1 MPILSSEF
9 KPAWW
14 LKNTHLQ
21 TLWSSFFKSLPD
33 IQTRKLRVELPDGDF
48 VDLAITDL
56 KNKPIVLIMHGLE
69 GSLNS
74 HYVKPLMQHLNQAGY
89 GAAFMHFRGCS
100 EEINRLDRSYH
111 SGDTEDLER
120 VIDAIKD
127 KFEQDIFAVLGFSLG
142 GNVLLKWLGENG
154 KNARTQTAVAVSVP
168 FRLADAGDRLEKSFS
183 RVYQKHLL
191 TSCQQKYQ
199 KKFKNKPSPLNV
211 NAKELNTFFT
221 FDDQITAPLHG
232 FSGANEYY
240 KQCSSRQFLKSIQK
254 PTLVLHAK
262 DDPFMWEDTVPND
275 NELSEHVHLE
285 LSENGGHVGF
295 IAGKSPF
302 HAEYWVDQRIIKWLD
317 EQQIANG
324 NEQTRQTMYG
334 EE

>member
-1 MPILSSEF
+1 MPILNSEF

-21 TLWSSFFKSLPD
+21 TLWSSFFKHLPE
-33 IQTRKLRVELPDGDF
+33 IQTRKLRIELPDGDF

-56 KNKPIVLIMHGLE
+56 KHKPIVLIMHGLE

-74 HYVKPLMQHLNQAGY
+74 HYAKPLMQHLDQAGY
-89 GAAFMHFRGCS
+89 GAVFMHFRGCS
-100 EEINRLDRSYH
+100 DELNRLDRSYH
-111 SGDTEDLER
+111 SGDTADLES
-120 VIDAIKD
+120 VIDAIKEQF
-127 KFEQDIFAVLGFSLG
+127 KQDIFAVLGFSLG

-199 KKFKNKPSPLNV
+199 DKFKHKPSPLNV

-232 FSGANEYY
+232 FSGADEYY
-240 KQCSSRQFLKSIQK
+240 NKCSSRQFLKSIQK

-262 DDPFMWEDTVPND
+262 DDPFMWEDTVPD
-275 NELSEHVHLE
+275 ESELSEHVHLE

-295 IAGKSPF
+295 INGKSPF
-302 HAEYWVDQRIIKWLD
+302 HAKYWIDQRIIRWLNNIATDD
-317 EQQIANG
+317 EA
-324 NEQTRQTMYG
+324 T
-334 EE
+334 

>member
-1 MPILSSEF
+1 M
-9 KPAWW
+9 
-14 LKNTHLQ
+14 Q
-21 TLWSSFFKSLPD
+21 
-33 IQTRKLRVELPDGDF
+33 Q
-48 VDLAITDL
+48 
-56 KNKPIVLIMHGLE
+56 
-69 GSLNS
+69 LN
-74 HYVKPLMQHLNQAGY
+74 HAGY

-100 EEINRLDRSYH
+100 DEINRLDRSYH
-111 SGDTEDLER
+111 SGDTADLES

-127 KFEQDIFAVLGFSLG
+127 KFKQDIFAVLGFSLG

-199 KKFKNKPSPLNV
+199 QKFKDKPSPLDV

-232 FSGANEYY
+232 FSGADEYY
-240 KQCSSRQFLKSIQK
+240 NRSSSRQFLKSIQK
-254 PTLVLHAK
+254 PTLILHAK
-262 DDPFMWEDTVPND
+262 DDPFMWEDTVPNE

-295 IAGKSPF
+295 VAGKSPF
-302 HAEYWVDQRIIKWLD
+302 HAEYWVDQRIVKWLD
-317 EQQIANG
+317 QQQEVLTNG
-324 NEQTRQTMYG
+324 QRNHG
-334 EE
+334 